1 MPRAAAI
8 PMPMPQI
15 THIVLIRHGETDW
28 NRERRLQGQLDVP
41 LNTQGLEQ
49 AAQLGRALA
58 GERFD
63 AVYASDLSRA
73 RQTAQAL
80 ADELGVAVRDDAG
93 LRERCYGQFEGLTYA
108 EVAERHPAEFDAWQ
122 NRVPEFAPPGG
133 ETLTE
138 FHERAVQTALRL
150 VRRHPGERIAL
161 VSHGGVLDCL
171 YRHAHAMT
179 LTEPRRHELR
189 NASINR
195 LSSDGHQ
202 LTVLQWGTLRTW
214 ICWCS
219 TRWTAAFP
227 ERATPSAGTA

>member
-8 PMPMPQI
+8 PLPMPQI

-49 AAQLGRALA
+49 AAQLGKALA
-58 GERFD
+58 RERFD

-80 ADELGVAVRDDAG
+80 ADEVGATVRDDAG
-93 LRERCYGQFEGLTYA
+93 LRERCYGEFEGLTYA
-108 EVAERHPAEFDAWQ
+108 EVAAQHPAEFDAWQ

-133 ETLTE
+133 ETLTA
-138 FHERAVQTALRL
+138 FHERAVETALRL
-150 VRRHPGERIAL
+150 IRRHPGERIAL

-171 YRHAHAMT
+171 YRHANAMT

-202 LTVLQWGTLRTW
+202 LTVLQWGDVAHLDLLVLDEVDR
-214 ICWCS
+214 
-219 TRWTAAFP
+219 RVP
-227 ERATPSAGTA
+227 